1 MTEATIGSNSNEL
14 SLDVTV
20 QKLTFSAQTDSS
32 VSSAIEESTGL
43 NALLNETGKI
53 YLSVDGRGTFD
64 STGSVRVD
72 KKPGA
77 TVRKAYLVADG
88 TNATSSVIGTTAGI
102 NGTSI
107 NWDRTESTTVSSS
120 FSFHSYLSDVTSLVK
135 PTIDAA
141 ADGIISIAVDEG
153 NESASYEGLALAVL
167 FDDPSQPADSSVIL
181 YFGGLRPT
189 GATSTINFSS
199 PVDTSLTLGATL
211 GLGIGF
217 SNAPAGQTSQVKVN
231 GQPLTQVAGNYD
243 DGQLGNGALFTVGG
257 IGDSPDNPPS
267 DSTDPATDD
276 ELYNLLPFINNGD
289 TSLTLE
295 TVNPSNDDHIF
306 FAHLTLNGISA
317 VNIPSTITFS
327 TTNYSVQEDGT
338 PITQVTLTRSGGI
351 IGEVS
356 VTLTPSD
363 GTATAGSDY
372 DNNPITVTFGDG
384 ETTKTVAIAVIDDT
398 IYEGD
403 KTVNLTL
410 SDPTGGAILGNQI
423 NSTLT
428 IVENEPVPQ
437 SVYTFTYTYG
447 NGDSY
452 SGYGY
457 AAQGT
462 YTVDQVLDGYT
473 NETGNPGYYTIDSVD
488 NAGTGNNNYVYVTS
502 YTDGDTGYGTTNSI
516 SSWGY
521 NGLGSEYGSAY
532 NANYSGDTGFNSY
545 YEADLP
551 AVLQVR
557 LNLLAD
563 NNGIAGEIISNDQV
577 GLNRSFFVEIQVG
590 DLRGNAAGVNGLGL
604 NLAWDGLILE
614 SIDTPFDPTNI
625 ITANFPL
632 LQDGTVDNS
641 SGLINNL
648 SGGSLP
654 AFELGQA
661 IGVNQLERFAL
672 LRFQTENST
681 GTYYF
686 TTTVD
691 NAALADDNPYYSLD
705 VETSQPIFIGSVYN
719 QYNFTYNYGN
729 GDSYTGYVYA
739 VEGTY
744 TAGQTIGDIYNE
756 TGNYGYYTIDSI
768 ASTTLDSS
776 YNNHVYV
783 TSYNDVDTGF
793 GAAGYLNSGT
803 GYSGLGSEYGYAYDA
818 NVNSADSYFSQYSEA
833 DILGNQKY
841 NFTYSYGNGDSYSG
855 YGYAAVG
862 TYTAGQ
868 TIGGIANETNL
879 YPGGTGAV
887 ENNTLGY
894 NWVGDSVYHLSYT
907 FTNVSDALTLNFI
920 GSGLQEI
927 TDESWGLDNVKVTAG
942 GFNYSN
948 DFESDSV
955 TGWSSS
961 TRSTTPVGSRNF
973 LGEFG
978 NDTVSLAL
986 NDVALNG
993 SVTVEFDLFIINS
1006 WDGNGTFSAGP
1017 DKFTVNTSDGQTLL
1031 NTTFA
1036 KFPGQLQSYPG
1047 AGQSGQYTIDSVE
1060 LGNTNAG
1067 YNNLVYVTSY
1077 TDGDTG
1083 YGTTT
1088 NVSHDWQGVNG
1099 YGGLGSESGYAYDAN
1114 GYSSDPYFSNSAEA
1128 DIQNQL
1134 FNYTYTYGNGDSYS
1148 GYGYALAG
1156 TYTAG
1161 QVLSGY
1167 ANETGNT
1174 GYYTIDSVSAGTT
1187 DSFYNNRV
1195 YVTSYTDGD
1204 TGYGTTINVSHDW
1217 YYGWNGDSGLGSEA
1231 GYVSDTNGNS
1241 SDSYFSNSAEA
1252 DILGNQKYNFTY
1264 NYGNG
1269 DSYSGYGYAAVGTY
1283 TAGQVL
1289 GGYANETGYTG
1300 QYTIDSVELGNTN
1313 AGYNGYV
1320 YVTSYTDGDT
1330 GFGAAGYLNIGT
1342 GYSGLGSEYGY
1353 AYDANGYSSDSYFSQ
1368 YYEADIQNQLFNY
1381 TYTYGNGDSYSGY
1394 GYAAAGT
1401 YTAGQV
1407 LDGYANETGNT
1418 GYYTIDSVS
1427 AGTTDS
1433 SYNNRVYVTSYTDGD
1448 TLYGETTNLY
1458 SYGGGSGL
1466 GSEYG
1471 YAYTADGYT
1480 YDSYFSQYSEAD
1492 LVIPGL
1498 AITDNSG
1505 NANDSSIKFT
1515 TELSKFRKNFQDSDY
1530 VRPNYADTTKYFDIT
1545 NTGSGVLV
1553 VSDIQI
1559 NVSGVTVNLD
1569 LSGDKD
1575 LFLNAGSSQRVN
1587 LTYDPLVAKENFN
1600 VANGLV
1606 LFTNVPNWS
1615 QYEVALSGKST
1626 FNSDINYDGKV
1637 NTGDLGSLNQA
1648 RTNFN
1653 KGIFDATTDI
1663 NGDGLINTLDA
1674 SALTAD
1680 IKLKL
1685 SV

>member
-77 TVRKAYLVADG
+77 TVRKAYLVGSG
-88 TNATSSVIGTTAGI
+88 TNVIGTTASI
-102 NGTSI
+102 NSTSI
-107 NWDRTESTTVSSS
+107 NWDRTESTTVFSY

-217 SNAPAGQTSQVKVN
+217 SYAAGGQTSQVNVN
-231 GQPLTQVAGNYD
+231 GQPLTQVAGDYD
-243 DGQLGNGALFTVGG
+243 DGQLGDGALFTVGG
-257 IGDSPDNPPS
+257 IGDSPDNPPPY
-267 DSTDPATDD
+267 STDPATDD

-473 NETGNPGYYTIDSVD
+473 NETGNPGYYTINSVDKTDIVNNNYVYVTSYTDGDTGYGSANYAYGNGYSGLGSESGYAYNSAWGGDYFSNSNEADLINQQYTFTYTYGNGDSYSGYGYAAQGTYTVGQVLDGYTNETGNPGYYTINSVDNTSLSLNNSNYVYVTSYTDGDTGYGTTNSISSWGYSGLGSESGYAYNSAGGGDYFSNSNEADLINQQYTFTYTYGNGDSYSGYGYAAQGTYTVGQVLDGYTNETGNPGYYTINSVD

-577 GLNRSFFVEIQVG
+577 GLNRSFFVEIQVA

-632 LQDGTVDNS
+632 LQDGTLDNS

-744 TAGQTIGDIYNE
+744 TAGQTIGGIANE
-756 TGNYGYYTIDSI
+756 TGYTGQYTIDSI
-768 ASTTLDSS
+768 ASTTLDSF
-776 YNNHVYV
+776 YNGHVYV
-783 TSYNDVDTGF
+783 TSYTDGDTGF
-793 GAAGYLNSGT
+793 GAAGYLNIGA

-818 NVNSADSYFSQYSEA
+818 NGYSFDPYFSNSAEA
-833 DILGNQKY
+833 DILANQKY

-1060 LGNTNAG
+1060 LGNTNTG

-1083 YGTTT
+1083 YGETT
-1088 NVSHDWQGVNG
+1088 NLWHDWQGVN
-1099 YGGLGSESGYAYDAN
+1099 
-1114 GYSSDPYFSNSAEA
+1114 
-1128 DIQNQL
+1128 
-1134 FNYTYTYGNGDSYS
+1134 
-1148 GYGYALAG
+1148 
-1156 TYTAG
+1156 
-1161 QVLSGY
+1161 
-1167 ANETGNT
+1167 
-1174 GYYTIDSVSAGTT
+1174 
-1187 DSFYNNRV
+1187 
-1195 YVTSYTDGD
+1195 
-1204 TGYGTTINVSHDW
+1204 
-1217 YYGWNGDSGLGSEA
+1217 
-1231 GYVSDTNGNS
+1231 
-1241 SDSYFSNSAEA
+1241 
-1252 DILGNQKYNFTY
+1252 
-1264 NYGNG
+1264 
-1269 DSYSGYGYAAVGTY
+1269 
-1283 TAGQVL
+1283 
-1289 GGYANETGYTG
+1289 
-1300 QYTIDSVELGNTN
+1300 
-1313 AGYNGYV
+1313 
-1320 YVTSYTDGDT
+1320 
-1330 GFGAAGYLNIGT
+1330 

-1480 YDSYFSQYSEAD
+1480 YDSYFSQYYEAD

-1653 KGIFDATTDI
+1653 KGIFDGTADI
-1663 NGDGLINTLDA
+1663 TGDGLINTLDA

>member
-1 MTEATIGSNSNEL
+1 MTAPNTDNLVSSLIGSGVEVTNAEYTGDSRAAGIFNDPSLGIGIDSGIILSTGDVANIYGPNNSDSTGTAFATDGDTDLNGLVSPSATRDAAVLEFDFTPTESFISFQYVFASEEYNEYVNSSFNDVFGFFITDSQGNKQNIAVIPGTNTPIAINNVNLGSNSGYYRNNDPSDYGFGNTPFNIGFDGL
-14 SLDVTV
+14 TTPLTAVASVTPG
-20 QKLTFSAQTDSS
+20 QTYHFKLAIADNSDSVYDSAVFIKNGGFISTPLVS
-32 VSSAIEESTGL
+32 V
-43 NALLNETGKI
+43 N
-53 YLSVDGRGTFD
+53 
-64 STGSVRVD
+64 
-72 KKPGA
+72 
-77 TVRKAYLVADG
+77 
-88 TNATSSVIGTTAGI
+88 
-102 NGTSI
+102 
-107 NWDRTESTTVSSS
+107 
-120 FSFHSYLSDVTSLVK
+120 
-135 PTIDAA
+135 DAA
-141 ADGIISIAVDEG
+141 
-153 NESASYEGLALAVL
+153 NTY
-167 FDDPSQPADSSVIL
+167 
-181 YFGGLRPT
+181 
-189 GATSTINFSS
+189 
-199 PVDTSLTLGATL
+199 
-211 GLGIGF
+211 
-217 SNAPAGQTSQVKVN
+217 
-231 GQPLTQVAGNYD
+231 
-243 DGQLGNGALFTVGG
+243 
-257 IGDSPDNPPS
+257 
-267 DSTDPATDD
+267 
-276 ELYNLLPFINNGD
+276 
-289 TSLTLE
+289 
-295 TVNPSNDDHIF
+295 
-306 FAHLTLNGISA
+306 
-317 VNIPSTITFS
+317 
-327 TTNYSVQEDGT
+327 QET
-338 PITQVTLTRSGGI
+338 PITINVLGNDIVPSGETPSISNFQQVSDNGG
-351 IGEVS
+351 S
-356 VTLTPSD
+356 VTLSDNGTP
-363 GTATAGSDY
+363 
-372 DNNPITVTFGDG
+372 DNL
-384 ETTKTVAIAVIDDT
+384 ADDQLVYT
-398 IYEGD
+398 P
-403 KTVNLTL
+403 
-410 SDPTGGAILGNQI
+410 PTGFSGVDQFEYTLADSQGNTSIAQVSI
-423 NSTLT
+423 QVQPTY
-428 IVENEPVPQ
+428 Q
-437 SVYTFTYTYG
+437 QYTFTYTYG

-462 YTVDQVLDGYT
+462 YTVGQVLDGYT

-516 SSWGY
+516 SLWGY
-521 NGLGSEYGSAY
+521 SGLGSEYGYAY
-532 NANYSGDTGFNSY
+532 NANYSGDTLFNSY

-563 NNGIAGEIISNDQV
+563 NDGIAGEIISNDQV

-729 GDSYTGYVYA
+729 LDNLDSYTGYVYA

-744 TAGQTIGDIYNE
+744 TPGQTIGNIDNE
-756 TGNYGYYTIDSI
+756 TGNYGYYTIGSI

-783 TSYNDVDTGF
+783 TSYTDGDTGF
-793 GAAGYLNSGT
+793 GTTTNISGY

-818 NVNSADSYFSQYSEA
+818 SGNSSDPYFSPYYEA
-833 DILGNQKY
+833 DILANQKY

-887 ENNTLGY
+887 ENNTLGSS
-894 NWVGDSVYHLSYT
+894 WGMDSVYHLSYT

-1006 WDGNGTFSAGP
+1006 WDGNGTTFGAGP

-1036 KFPGQLQSYPG
+1036 NYPGELQSYPG
-1047 AGQSGQYTIDSVE
+1047 AGQS
-1060 LGNTNAG
+1060 
-1067 YNNLVYVTSY
+1067 
-1077 TDGDTG
+1077 
-1083 YGTTT
+1083 
-1088 NVSHDWQGVNG
+1088 
-1099 YGGLGSESGYAYDAN
+1099 
-1114 GYSSDPYFSNSAEA
+1114 
-1128 DIQNQL
+1128 
-1134 FNYTYTYGNGDSYS
+1134 
-1148 GYGYALAG
+1148 
-1156 TYTAG
+1156 
-1161 QVLSGY
+1161 
-1167 ANETGNT
+1167 
-1174 GYYTIDSVSAGTT
+1174 
-1187 DSFYNNRV
+1187 
-1195 YVTSYTDGD
+1195 
-1204 TGYGTTINVSHDW
+1204 
-1217 YYGWNGDSGLGSEA
+1217 
-1231 GYVSDTNGNS
+1231 
-1241 SDSYFSNSAEA
+1241 
-1252 DILGNQKYNFTY
+1252 
-1264 NYGNG
+1264 
-1269 DSYSGYGYAAVGTY
+1269 
-1283 TAGQVL
+1283 
-1289 GGYANETGYTG
+1289 G

-1330 GFGAAGYLNIGT
+1330 GFGAAGYLSSGT
-1342 GYSGLGSEYGY
+1342 GYYGLGSEYGY
-1353 AYDANGYSSDSYFSQ
+1353 AYDANGYSSDPYFSQ

-1418 GYYTIDSVS
+1418 GYYTIDSES

-1448 TLYGETTNLY
+1448 TGYGETTNLY
-1458 SYGGGSGL
+1458 SYDGGSGL

-1471 YAYTADGYT
+1471 YAYTADGYS
-1480 YDSYFSQYSEAD
+1480 YDSYFSPYSEAD
-1492 LVIPGL
+1492 LVIPDL

-1515 TELSKFRKNFQDSDY
+1515 TELSKFRKGYQDSDY

-1545 NTGSGVLV
+1545 NTGTGVLV

-1587 LTYDPLVAKENFN
+1587 LTYDPLVAGENFDLT
-1600 VANGLV
+1600 NGLV
-1606 LFTNVPNWS
+1606 LFTNIPNWS

-1648 RTNFN
+1648 KKNFDN
-1653 KGIFDATTDI
+1653 GIFDATADI
-1663 NGDGLINTLDA
+1663 TGDGFINTLDA